1 MVTKVLFRLPIQEN
15 LVEKKTGSYFIKWD
29 INKLIDIVDHE
40 VWFPPAD
47 VWCRERNRTIVD
59 TGYKRISGQE

>member
-40 VWFPPAD
+40 V
-47 VWCRERNRTIVD
+47 
-59 TGYKRISGQE
+59 